1 MYIVPPLPHKP
12 LRGSSHESLRKV
24 LLPWSRFDFACHN
37 EDDSTEFF
45 FLFFFFEQI
54 GSLSRNETRIH
65 ENRGKISFFFF
76 LKKNEIVNTRDLFTA
91 LENLEH
97 LFDSISFLFDTR
109 FFLFEILWIISIE
122 EKRNHRNLN
131 KLVQCVYIYI
141 YILSES

>member
-45 FLFFFFEQI
+45 FLFFSNRSARYQ
-54 GSLSRNETRIH
+54 ETKHASMEIVI
-65 ENRGKISFFFF
+65 KYFFFF

-122 EKRNHRNLN
+122 EKKKPL
-131 KLVQCVYIYI
+131 KF
-141 YILSES
+141 E